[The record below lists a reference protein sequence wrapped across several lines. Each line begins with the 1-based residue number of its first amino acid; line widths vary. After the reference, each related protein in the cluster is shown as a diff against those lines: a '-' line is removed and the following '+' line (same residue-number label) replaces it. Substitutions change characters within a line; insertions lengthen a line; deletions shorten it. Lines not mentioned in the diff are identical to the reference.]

1 MKKSFV
7 KLVSVSLAAATIATA
22 AAPVVAN
29 AQTITMPSGNVY
41 TKNTNTGNMTKAEAA
56 AAITELMAY
65 YASETAAA
73 NALQPKIEATQ
84 KDVTEA
90 EANLSAKEKLQ
101 AEAQNTFEAA
111 QKAAGT
117 TATEDRYINRDYDSV
132 KKEIQDKFDKAEKD
146 AASTRDARIKAAD
159 DAVYEAQKVVTD
171 AQSAVD
177 TARENLRIASGVT
190 TREVTTT
197 EEVVITPAQPEQ
209 PEEREQ
215 VLDAQGNPVLNA
227 DGTPVTRVIKE
238 AVPAVP
244 AVTEMQEVTRTENVP
259 AADQATIDGYKAEV
273 QKAET
278 ALANAND
285 ALEKAKQNYASEVQA
300 ANSAYTS
307 AVNNAEAARQQE
319 LRSAEY
325 HFEKNDQ
332 YGEKSLKDAKVA
344 LDNAKSETSAARTAL
359 QKARQALVGFQNQ
372 FALHSA
378 NAELASYKAAEI
390 SLGKNIDVNKE
401 LGNVS
406 ADQIKV
412 LNDLRAQ
419 GAEAIQQKADKAA
432 GAKAAAE
439 KALDELRKQNETATD
454 PNANDQKGN
463 KVAGAN
469 SSTSTPNRVAGEKKA
484 DDKKATLPETGENSS
499 YAVFG
504 AAALSVLAG
513 LGLVAP
519 KFRKE
524 D

>member
-1 MKKSFV
+1 
-7 KLVSVSLAAATIATA
+7 
-22 AAPVVAN
+22 
-29 AQTITMPSGNVY
+29 
-41 TKNTNTGNMTKAEAA
+41 
-56 AAITELMAY
+56 
-65 YASETAAA
+65 
-73 NALQPKIEATQ
+73 
-84 KDVTEA
+84 
-90 EANLSAKEKLQ
+90 
-101 AEAQNTFEAA
+101 
-111 QKAAGT
+111 
-117 TATEDRYINRDYDSV
+117 
-132 KKEIQDKFDKAEKD
+132 
-146 AASTRDARIKAAD
+146 
-159 DAVYEAQKVVTD
+159 
-171 AQSAVD
+171 
-177 TARENLRIASGVT
+177 
-190 TREVTTT
+190 
-197 EEVVITPAQPEQ
+197 
-209 PEEREQ
+209 
-215 VLDAQGNPVLNA
+215 
-227 DGTPVTRVIKE
+227 
-238 AVPAVP
+238 
-244 AVTEMQEVTRTENVP
+244 MQEVTRTENVP

-278 ALANAND
+278 ALVNAND
-285 ALEKAKQNYASEVQA
+285 ALEKAKQNYASEAQA

-469 SSTSTPNRVAGEKKA
+469 SSTSTPKRVAGEKKA